1 MEFSKVRLQIV
12 KEKDFNYN
20 IQKISKTSEV
30 VEYINKVEELNKS
43 AEERF
48 FVVCLDIKNRI
59 VAYSEIAKGGTDI
72 CPFDMKTIFKVALSC
87 NSSKII
93 IAHNHPSGV
102 ADVSKYDLDTTEKIR
117 QACELMDVTLL
128 DHIVIGEDNYVS
140 CLF

>member
-1 MEFSKVRLQIV
+1 MEFSKVKLQIV
-12 KEKDFNYN
+12 KEKDFSYN
-20 IQKISKTSEV
+20 IQKITKTKEV
-30 VEYINKVEELNKS
+30 VQYLNEIEGLERS

-93 IAHNHPSGV
+93 VAHNHPSGI
-102 ADVSKYDLDTTEKIR
+102 AEPSKEDLNVTKKLE
-117 QACELMDVTLL
+117 QACELMNITLL
-128 DHIVIGEDNYVS
+128 DHVVIGEDSYAS
-140 CLF
+140 CLI

>member
-1 MEFSKVRLQIV
+1 MEFSKVKLQLV
-12 KEKDFNYN
+12 REKDFEYN
-20 IQKISKTSEV
+20 IQKITKTKEV
-30 VEYINKVEELNKS
+30 VQYLNEIEQIDQS

-93 IAHNHPSGV
+93 VAHNHPSGI
-102 ADVSKYDLDTTEKIR
+102 AEPSKYDFDTTEKIR
-117 QACELMDVTLL
+117 QACEIMNITLL
-128 DHIVIGEDNYVS
+128 DHVIIGEDSYAS

>member
-1 MEFSKVRLQIV
+1 MEFSKVKLQLV
-12 KEKDFNYN
+12 KEKDFDYD
-20 IQKISKTSEV
+20 IQKLSSTSSTV
-30 VEYINKVEELNKS
+30 QYLNEIEQLDKS

-93 IAHNHPSGV
+93 VAHNHPSGS
-102 ADVSKYDLDTTEKIR
+102 AEPSKYDFDVTKKLE
-117 QACELMDVTLL
+117 QACKIMNVTLL
-128 DHIVIGEDNYVS
+128 DHIVIGEDSYAS
-140 CLF
+140 CLI

>member
-1 MEFSKVRLQIV
+1 MEFSKVKLQLV
-12 KEKDFNYN
+12 REKDFEYN
-20 IQKISKTSEV
+20 IQKITKTKEV
-30 VEYINKVEELNKS
+30 VQYLNEIEQIDQS

-59 VAYSEIAKGGTDI
+59 LAYSEIARGGTDI

-93 IAHNHPSGV
+93 VAHNHPSGV

-128 DHIVIGEDNYVS
+128 DHIVIGEDSYAS
-140 CLF
+140 CLI

>member
-1 MEFSKVRLQIV
+1 MEFSKVKLQLV
-12 KEKDFNYN
+12 KEKDFDYD
-20 IQKISKTSEV
+20 IQKLSSTSSTV
-30 VEYINKVEELNKS
+30 QYLNEIEQLDKS

-93 IAHNHPSGV
+93 VAHNHPSGI
-102 ADVSKYDLDTTEKIR
+102 AEPSKYDFDTTEKIR
-117 QACELMDVTLL
+117 QACEIMNVTLL
-128 DHIVIGEDNYVS
+128 DHIVIGEDSYAS
-140 CLF
+140 CLI